1 MAAVKGFLRER
12 GIIPEESKV
21 ENGHH
26 ITEIPFDI
34 KKIVALKVL
43 ICSIY
48 KGKGTQSIVAWHPV
62 LGEINQVN
70 NPHEVKLEK
79 YQEVQVSVGL
89 LTLVPLVLQAT
100 ILKLQ

>member
-48 KGKGTQSIVAWHPV
+48 KGKGT
-62 LGEINQVN
+62 
-70 NPHEVKLEK
+70 
-79 YQEVQVSVGL
+79 
-89 LTLVPLVLQAT
+89 
-100 ILKLQ
+100 